1 MLIIRLLV
9 VLAAIVMAGALAAYL
24 ISGEVRYRVFAWK
37 VAKALLV
44 ILVVFLSLLAL
55 ERVFVPFL

>member
-9 VLAAIVMAGALAAYL
+9 VLAAILMAGSLVAYL
-24 ISGEVRYRVFAWK
+24 ITGQVRFRRFTWQ

-44 ILVVFLSLLAL
+44 ILLVFLSLLAL

>member
-9 VLAAIVMAGALAAYL
+9 VLAAILMAGSLVVYL
-24 ISGEVRYRVFAWK
+24 ITGQVRFRRFTWQ

-44 ILVVFLSLLAL
+44 ILLVFLSLLAL